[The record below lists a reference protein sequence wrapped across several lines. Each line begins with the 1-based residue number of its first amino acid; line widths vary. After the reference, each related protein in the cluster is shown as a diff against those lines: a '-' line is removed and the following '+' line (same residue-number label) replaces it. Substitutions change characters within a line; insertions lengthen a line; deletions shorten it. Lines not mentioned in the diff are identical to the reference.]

1 MTSKKP
7 LKLLFFDTY
16 LARIHNSVSSKTVKS
31 VFALV
36 DGKKKDILENGR
48 IACSLY
54 VSSLLVIHKLI
65 PEIHATVDSTVTA
78 LKKAGWKKISKPRIG
93 CLIIWEKVDFGKNDL
108 HKHIGFYIGNQE
120 AISNSSKKGYPVKHN
135 FTYNGKRKIELL
147 LWHAKLK
154 N

>member
-1 MTSKKP
+1 MAKQKP

-16 LARIHNSVSSKTVKS
+16 LARIHNSLGSKTIKS
-31 VFALV
+31 AYALI

-65 PEIHATVDSTVTA
+65 PEIHATVDSTVAA
-78 LKKAGWKKISKPRIG
+78 LKKSGWKKISKPRIG
-93 CLIIWEKVDFGKNDL
+93 CIIVWEKVDFGKNDL

-120 AISNSSKKGYPVKHN
+120 AISNNSKKNYPTKHN
-135 FTYNGKRKIELL
+135 ITFNNKRKIELL
-147 LWHAKLK
+147 LWNTKLK